1 MCYSVIV
8 DHNCM
13 AGHVT
18 RSDCE
23 RFEELLYIQCSGWDY
38 DDMLWNDSE
47 EDGNVGLSVR
57 SMKAPD
63 CEDGDSNTDCKGR

>member
-1 MCYSVIV
+1 MSPEATVKGLKNCYISNAV
-8 DHNCM
+8 DGTN
-13 AGHVT
+13 
-18 RSDCE
+18 
-23 RFEELLYIQCSGWDY
+23 

-47 EDGNVGLSVR
+47 EDENVGLSVR